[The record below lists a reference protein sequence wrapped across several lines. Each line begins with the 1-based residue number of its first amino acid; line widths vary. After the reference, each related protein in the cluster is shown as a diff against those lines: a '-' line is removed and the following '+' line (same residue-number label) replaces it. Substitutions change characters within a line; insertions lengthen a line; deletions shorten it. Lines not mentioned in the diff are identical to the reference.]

1 MIVVLALL
9 GLAAIVLQMVL
20 PKLPLMEV
28 HPFLV
33 ALPVLYGAMRMGGF
47 RPYYLA
53 IGLGL
58 AIDLLSP
65 QKFGT
70 GALVLSVLV
79 VLVRVQRAN
88 FPFDLYGSVALLAL
102 LATFGAL
109 LLDYLLF
116 CWQSGNWDWRFP
128 MWVRMIWVAVVNL
141 VLAVPFAALGD
152 LVLVRW
158 LHLAAPARA
167 RDYAL

>member
-20 PKLPLMEV
+20 PKVPLMEV
-28 HPFLV
+28 RPFLV

-109 LLDYLLF
+109 LLE
-116 CWQSGNWDWRFP
+116 P
-128 MWVRMIWVAVVNL
+128 VADDAERSRRLRRRV
-141 VLAVPFAALGD
+141 AE
-152 LVLVRW
+152 
-158 LHLAAPARA
+158 HHEHARVGRRCPRGHDA
-167 RDYAL
+167 HG